1 MFVPSYR
8 NKTQV
13 NFHDVSLTYQ
23 QVRHIHARMGTKQ
36 SSQCP
41 EPLNPVF
48 AAERQFF
55 EKFWLRII
63 KVRQQTDPDC
73 RITWVPEYG

>member
-1 MFVPSYR
+1 
-8 NKTQV
+8 
-13 NFHDVSLTYQ
+13 
-23 QVRHIHARMGTKQ
+23 MGTTQ

-55 EKFWLRII
+55 ENFWLRII
-63 KVRQQTDPDC
+63 KLRQQTDPDC
-73 RITWVPEYG
+73 VITWVPEYG